1 MAAKPSLLERMIRVA
16 AARAERPPAPPPDAY
31 RVLPWG
37 AIDSLANEPQ
47 EEATR
52 PPPPSAPQALFDDGS
67 RTPDG
72 RPRLALL
79 ALSGGGARGA
89 FGAGL
94 LTGWTRSGTR
104 PRFAAITGVSTGAL
118 MGTFAFLGP
127 QYDGELER
135 FYTATTDADIFADR
149 GFSGLLSDAVKDS
162 TPLKRLIERTVHEE
176 ILDAVAVEHHR
187 GRRFLVGTTNL
198 DSARLVVWDMSAIA
212 ASGRPDRLRR
222 FRDVLLASAS
232 VPMVF
237 PPVYFPVEW
246 EGRTYWQMHVDGGA
260 AVIVFLSGFVIDE
273 LNRLTGLKTERGDA
287 VVDCYFVLNDV
298 LGDRVP
304 EDPVEP
310 TLLGI
315 AGGVVRSLST
325 AATVTQLVRL
335 YRATRGIGF
344 GFHFASIPA
353 DYPHRL
359 PAIRFEP
366 EKMRHLFD
374 YSRALAAGD
383 YPWAEQPPRLDPREV
398 MPLVPVPAAPSPP
411 KGWAAR
417 AFARLRDWVRGGP
430 GGERSGSP

>member
-1 MAAKPSLLERMIRVA
+1 MRAVSS
-16 AARAERPPAPPPDAY
+16 RAERPAAAPPEAY

-37 AIDSLANEPQ
+37 AVDSFANEPQ
-47 EEATR
+47 QDETPR
-52 PPPPSAPQALFDDGS
+52 PPPFSSPHAVCDEGA

-94 LTGWTRSGTR
+94 ITGWTRSGTR
-104 PRFAAITGVSTGAL
+104 PRFAAVTGVSTGAL

-135 FYTATTDADIFADR
+135 FYTVTTDDDVFADR
-149 GFSGLLSDAVKDS
+149 GISGLLRDAVKDS
-162 TPLKRLIERTVHEE
+162 TPLRRLIERTVDER
-176 ILDAVAVEHHR
+176 ILDAVAGEHRR
-187 GRRFLVGTTNL
+187 GRRFFVGTTNL
-198 DSARLVVWDMSAIA
+198 DSARLVVWDMGGIA
-212 ASGRPDRLRR
+212 ASNRADRLQR

-273 LNRLTGLKTERGDA
+273 LNRLTGLRTERGDA

-304 EDPVEP
+304 EEPVEP

-335 YRATRGIGF
+335 YRGTRGIGF

-374 YSRALAAGD
+374 YSQALAAGG
-383 YPWAEQPPRLDPREV
+383 YPWAEHPPRLDPREI
-398 MPLVPVPAAPSPP
+398 MPPVLIPPPGPPQPP
-411 KGWAAR
+411 KSWAAR
-417 AFARLRDWVRGGP
+417 ALARLRDWARAG
-430 GGERSGSP
+430 

>member
-1 MAAKPSLLERMIRVA
+1 MAAKTTLLERVIRA
-16 AARAERPPAPPPDAY
+16 ATSRAERPPAAPPEAY

-47 EEATR
+47 DETPQ
-52 PPPPSAPQALFDDGS
+52 PPTLPAPHAVFDGVS
-67 RTPDG
+67 PTPGG

-94 LTGWTRSGTR
+94 IAGWTRSGTR
-104 PRFAAITGVSTGAL
+104 PRFAAVTGISTGAL
-118 MGTFAFLGP
+118 IGMYAFLGP
-127 QYDGELER
+127 RYDGELER
-135 FYTATTDADIFADR
+135 LYTQTTDADIYADR
-149 GFSGLLSDAVKDS
+149 GISALIRDAVMDS
-162 TPLKRLIERTVHEE
+162 TPLKRLIERSVDEKF
-176 ILDAVAVEHHR
+176 LDAIAVEHR
-187 GRRFLVGTTNL
+187 QGRRFLVGTTNL
-198 DSARLVVWDMSAIA
+198 DSARLVMWDMGAIA
-212 ASGRPDRLRR
+212 ASDRPDRLQR

-246 EGRTYWQMHVDGGA
+246 KGETYWQMHVDGGA
-260 AVIVFLSGFVIDE
+260 AVIVFMSGFVIDE
-273 LNRLTGLKTERGDA
+273 LSRMTGLRTERGDA

-304 EDPVEP
+304 EEPVEP

-325 AATVTQLVRL
+325 AATVTQLLRL
-335 YRATRGIGF
+335 YRATRGTGF
-344 GFHFASIPA
+344 GFHFACIPA

-366 EKMRHLFD
+366 EKMREL
-374 YSRALAAGD
+374 SIIPGARRRR
-383 YPWAEQPPRLDPREV
+383 YPWAEHPPRIDPHEIVPHVPAPAASPPQPPKSGFAQALGRLGEWWRRQ
-398 MPLVPVPAAPSPP
+398 S
-411 KGWAAR
+411 
-417 AFARLRDWVRGGP
+417 GP
-430 GGERSGSP
+430 G

>member
-1 MAAKPSLLERMIRVA
+1 MAAKPTLLDRVLRA
-16 AARAERPPAPPPDAY
+16 AGARAERPLAAPTEAY
-31 RVLPWG
+31 SVLPWG

-47 EEATR
+47 DETPR
-52 PPPPSAPQALFDDGS
+52 PPPMSAAHAVFDEGA

-104 PRFAAITGVSTGAL
+104 PRFAAVTGISTGAL

-149 GFSGLLSDAVKDS
+149 GVSGLLRDAVKDS
-162 TPLKRLIERTVHEE
+162 GPLKRLIERTMDER
-176 ILDAVAVEHHR
+176 ILDAVAGEHHR

-198 DSARLVVWDMSAIA
+198 DSARLVVWDMGAIA
-212 ASGRPDRLRR
+212 ASGRPDRQQR

-246 EGRTYWQMHVDGGA
+246 EGKTYWQMHVDGGA

-273 LNRLTGLKTERGDA
+273 LNRMTGLKAERGDA
-287 VVDCYFVLNDV
+287 AVDFYIVLNDV

-304 EDPVEP
+304 EEPVEP

-315 AGGVVRSLST
+315 AEGVVRSLST

-353 DYPHRL
+353 DYPYRL
-359 PAIRFEP
+359 PAIHFEP

-374 YSRALAAGD
+374 YSQALAAGG
-383 YPWAEQPPRLDPREV
+383 YPWAELPPSLDPREV
-398 MPLVPVPAAPSPP
+398 VMHVPVPSARPQPP
-411 KGWAAR
+411 ESWGTR
-417 AFARLRDWVRGGP
+417 TLARLRDWWR
-430 GGERSGSP
+430 R

>member
-1 MAAKPSLLERMIRVA
+1 MAVRLNLMDWLVRA
-16 AARAERPPAPPPDAY
+16 ASSRAERPVAPPTEAY
-31 RVLPWG
+31 SVLPWG

-47 EEATR
+47 DEAPR
-52 PPPPSAPQALFDDGS
+52 PPPTPAPHAVFDDAS

-94 LTGWTRSGTR
+94 LKGWAQTGTR
-104 PRFAAITGVSTGAL
+104 PRFAAVTGVSTGAL

-135 FYTATTDADIFADR
+135 FYTDTTDSDIFADR
-149 GFSGLLSDAVKDS
+149 GISGLLRDAVKDS
-162 TPLKRLIERTVHEE
+162 TPLKQLIERTMDER
-176 ILDAVAVEHHR
+176 IIDAVAGEHRR

-198 DSARLVVWDMSAIA
+198 DTARLVVWDMGAIA
-212 ASGRPDRLRR
+212 ASDRPDRQQR

-246 EGRTYWQMHVDGGA
+246 EGKTYWQMHVDGGA
-260 AVIVFLSGFVIDE
+260 AVVVFLSGFVIDE
-273 LNRLTGLKTERGDA
+273 LNRMTGLRAERGDA
-287 VVDCYFVLNDV
+287 AVDFYIVLNDV

-304 EDPVEP
+304 EEPVEP

-335 YRATRGIGF
+335 YRATRGVSF
-344 GFHFASIPA
+344 GFHFACIPA

-359 PAIRFEP
+359 PAIRFDP

-374 YSRALAAGD
+374 YSHALAAAG
-383 YPWAEQPPRLDPREV
+383 YPWAEHPPRLDPREMV
-398 MPLVPVPAAPSPP
+398 MHVPIPP
-411 KGWAAR
+411 EGPPQPPESWGKR
-417 AFARLRDWVRGGP
+417 ALARLRDWWQRH
-430 GGERSGSP
+430 

>member
-1 MAAKPSLLERMIRVA
+1 MAVKITLLERMVRA
-16 AARAERPPAPPPDAY
+16 ATARAVRPPAAPPEAY

-47 EEATR
+47 HET
-52 PPPPSAPQALFDDGS
+52 PPPPSPARHAVFDDVS

-94 LTGWTRSGTR
+94 IAGWTRSGTR
-104 PRFAAITGVSTGAL
+104 PRFAAVTGISTGAL
-118 MGTFAFLGP
+118 IGMYAFLGP

-135 FYTATTDADIFADR
+135 FYTETTDADIFADR
-149 GFSGLLSDAVKDS
+149 GISGLMRDAVKDS
-162 TPLKRLIERTVHEE
+162 TPLKRLLEQSVDEE
-176 ILDAVAVEHHR
+176 MLEAIAGEHR
-187 GRRFLVGTTNL
+187 LGRRFVVGTTNL
-198 DSARLVVWDMSAIA
+198 DTARLVMWDMGAIA
-212 ASGRPDRLRR
+212 ASDRPDRLRR

-246 EGRTYWQMHVDGGA
+246 KGETYWQMHVDGGA
-260 AVIVFLSGFVIDE
+260 AVSVFLSGFIFDE
-273 LNRLTGLKTERGDA
+273 LNRMTGLRTERGDA
-287 VVDCYFVLNDV
+287 VVDCYFVLNEV
-298 LGDRVP
+298 LADRVP

-344 GFHFASIPA
+344 QFHFACIPA

-366 EKMRHLFD
+366 DKMRDLFD
-374 YSRALAAGD
+374 HSRALAARG
-383 YPWAEQPPRLDPREV
+383 YPWAEHPPRIDPGEIVPHVLIPAAVAPQPPE
-398 MPLVPVPAAPSPP
+398 
-411 KGWAAR
+411 GWGTR
-417 AFARLRDWVRGGP
+417 MLSRLREWWRG
-430 GGERSGSP
+430 R